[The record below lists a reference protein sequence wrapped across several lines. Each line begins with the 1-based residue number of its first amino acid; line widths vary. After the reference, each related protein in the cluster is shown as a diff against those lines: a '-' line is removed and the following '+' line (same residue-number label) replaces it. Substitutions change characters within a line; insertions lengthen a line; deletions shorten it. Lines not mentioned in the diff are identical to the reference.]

1 MDVKK
6 SKQKN
11 CTFSITEGDD
21 PRIEAFWSKQSN
33 KSGVMKYL
41 ITSFLDKKGIK
52 DPKDIIDFN
61 VQTNY
66 SVSNK
71 QKNESFLRIYF
82 FCLNTEYFILLIAYS
97 IIILRKARYY
107 LSGQAIQIKLKQ
119 VGFN

>member
-1 MDVKK
+1 MDLKK

-71 QKNESFLRIYF
+71 KKNESFLRIYF
-82 FCLNTEYFILLIAYS
+82 FA
-97 IIILRKARYY
+97 
-107 LSGQAIQIKLKQ
+107 
-119 VGFN
+119 

>member
-1 MDVKK
+1 MDGKK

-52 DPKDIIDFN
+52 DPEDIIDFN

-66 SVSNK
+66 SVFNK

-82 FCLNTEYFILLIAYS
+82 FA
-97 IIILRKARYY
+97 
-107 LSGQAIQIKLKQ
+107 
-119 VGFN
+119 

>member
-1 MDVKK
+1 MDLKK

-11 CTFSITEGDD
+11 CTFSITEGDE

-41 ITSFLDKKGIK
+41 IISFLDKKGIK

-82 FCLNTEYFILLIAYS
+82 FA
-97 IIILRKARYY
+97 
-107 LSGQAIQIKLKQ
+107 
-119 VGFN
+119 

>member
-41 ITSFLDKKGIK
+41 IISFLDKKGIK
-52 DPKDIIDFN
+52 DPEDIIDFN

-82 FCLNTEYFILLIAYS
+82 FA
-97 IIILRKARYY
+97 
-107 LSGQAIQIKLKQ
+107 
-119 VGFN
+119 

>member
-1 MDVKK
+1 MNVKK

-52 DPKDIIDFN
+52 NPEDIIDFN

-71 QKNESFLRIYF
+71 QRKWILFEDSF
-82 FCLNTEYFILLIAYS
+82 FCLSTEYFILLTAYS
-97 IIILRKARYY
+97 III
-107 LSGQAIQIKLKQ
+107 
-119 VGFN
+119 

>member
-1 MDVKK
+1 MDLKK

-33 KSGVMKYL
+33 KSGVRKYL
-41 ITSFLDKKGIK
+41 ITSILDKKGIK

-82 FCLNTEYFILLIAYS
+82 FA
-97 IIILRKARYY
+97 
-107 LSGQAIQIKLKQ
+107 
-119 VGFN
+119 

>member
-1 MDVKK
+1 MDGKK

-52 DPKDIIDFN
+52 DPEDIIDFN

-82 FCLNTEYFILLIAYS
+82 FA
-97 IIILRKARYY
+97 
-107 LSGQAIQIKLKQ
+107 
-119 VGFN
+119 

>member
-1 MDVKK
+1 MDLKK

-33 KSGVMKYL
+33 KSGGMKYL

-82 FCLNTEYFILLIAYS
+82 FA
-97 IIILRKARYY
+97 
-107 LSGQAIQIKLKQ
+107 
-119 VGFN
+119 

>member
-21 PRIEAFWSKQSN
+21 PKIEAFWSKQSN

-41 ITSFLDKKGIK
+41 ITSFLDKKWIK
-52 DPKDIIDFN
+52 DPEDIIDFN

-82 FCLNTEYFILLIAYS
+82 FA
-97 IIILRKARYY
+97 
-107 LSGQAIQIKLKQ
+107 
-119 VGFN
+119 

>member
-1 MDVKK
+1 MNGKK

-33 KSGVMKYL
+33 KSVVMKYL

-82 FCLNTEYFILLIAYS
+82 FA
-97 IIILRKARYY
+97 
-107 LSGQAIQIKLKQ
+107 
-119 VGFN
+119 

>member
-1 MDVKK
+1 MDLKK

-11 CTFSITEGDD
+11 CTFSITEGDE
-21 PRIEAFWSKQSN
+21 PRIEVFWSKQSN

-41 ITSFLDKKGIK
+41 IISFLDKKGIK

-82 FCLNTEYFILLIAYS
+82 FA
-97 IIILRKARYY
+97 
-107 LSGQAIQIKLKQ
+107 
-119 VGFN
+119 